1 MFRTLGESSH
11 YKNDFKTING
21 TLLKCSLFFL
31 SFSSFFFSFFMFFNL
46 NPKLLRRRPPLLSHC
61 SKNVQF
67 TRELSD
73 WICCDSTFLV
83 DEKINRFP
91 MLACNYYATA
101 RQSVSKF
108 ANVDNIK
115 SM

>member
-1 MFRTLGESSH
+1 MF
-11 YKNDFKTING
+11 
-21 TLLKCSLFFL
+21 SLFSLYFL
-31 SFSSFFFSFFMFFNL
+31 FLFFFFMFFNL